1 MNKIGI
7 FYGSSTGTTAHV
19 AMEIANR
26 LEVEEKDVYDVS
38 KSEPSQVGEYNVLLM
53 GTSTWGDGDM
63 QEDWY
68 DFANGLEALDL
79 SAKYF
84 AVFGCGDETM
94 RETFCSGIGK
104 LYSKLCKT
112 GAKPIGEFNEN
123 GYCFN
128 HSGAD
133 INGKVV
139 GLVLDE
145 VNHPE
150 LTSDKINKWVDKIKE
165 TINQ

>member
-7 FYGSSTGTTAHV
+7 FYGSTTGTTAHV
-19 AMEIANR
+19 AMEIAHKLNI
-26 LEVEEKDVYDVS
+26 EEMDVHDVS
-38 KSEPSQVGEYNVLLM
+38 KTEPSVVDDYDLLIM

-68 DFANGLEALDL
+68 DFLAGLEPLDL
-79 SAKYF
+79 SSKCF

-94 RETFCSGIGK
+94 KETFCSGVGK
-104 LYSKLCKT
+104 LYQKVLET
-112 GAKPIGEFNEN
+112 GAKPGGEFNEF
-123 GYCFN
+123 GYNFS

-133 INGKVV
+133 IDGKVV

-150 LTSDKINKWVDKIKE
+150 LTSGKINEWTNEILKSLK
-165 TINQ
+165 

>member
-7 FYGSSTGTTAHV
+7 FYGSTTGTTAHV
-19 AMEIANR
+19 AMEIAHKLNVDER
-26 LEVEEKDVYDVS
+26 DVHDVS
-38 KSEPSQVGEYNVLLM
+38 KTEPSVVGDYNLLIM

-68 DFANGLEALDL
+68 DFLAGLESLDL
-79 SAKYF
+79 SSKCF

-94 RETFCSGIGK
+94 KETFCSGVGE
-104 LYSKLCKT
+104 LYQKVLET
-112 GAKPIGEFNEN
+112 GAKPVGEFNES
-123 GYCFN
+123 GYHFS

-150 LTSDKINKWVDKIKE
+150 LTSEKINEWTDDILKCLK
-165 TINQ
+165 